1 MFGTYEL
8 STTLK
13 EDDIEII
20 LRGEGKKKQY
30 FRRAGKDEIEK
41 IIYADEGKLVVCPVE
56 PVTLPQ
62 EGIAEH
68 LLIELN
74 KPLIVE
80 PGVKDTIFVKFPI
93 EIGVFLVDK
102 RDVELID
109 IFTKI
114 KPKYTLYGPPES
126 GIICTWWKSDIFDA
140 KPAVKKLYEGIL
152 KVDIANKYC
161 EWVELKK
168 IVFESYD
175 MKVFYNDSAY
185 IHARLAILN
194 KTIGET
200 TFSTRRPTDMTESL
214 DIYISRGVK
223 KLEKKFIM
231 EWRFK

>member
-1 MFGTYEL
+1 MFGTYGL

-20 LRGEGKKKQY
+20 VEGEGKKKRY

-41 IIYADEGKLVVCPVE
+41 IIFADGGNLVVCPVE
-56 PVTLPQ
+56 PVNLPQ
-62 EGIAEH
+62 DGVAEH

-74 KPLIVE
+74 KPLIIE
-80 PGVKDTIFVKFPI
+80 PGVKNTIFVKFPI

-109 IFTKI
+109 IFTRI

-126 GIICTWWKSDIFDA
+126 GIICKWWKSDIFDD
-140 KPAVKKLYEGIL
+140 KPSVKKLYEGIL
-152 KVDIANKYC
+152 KVDISNKYY
-161 EWVELKK
+161 EWVELTKMVFDAYSMK
-168 IVFESYD
+168 I
-175 MKVFYNDSAY
+175 FYNHSAY
-185 IHARLAILN
+185 IHAHLIIVN

-200 TFSTRRPTDMTESL
+200 TFITRRPKDMQGSL